1 MPALLEKSK
10 FLVTKSL
17 GSLESKLYRV
27 FQQVA
32 DEKNLK
38 LVLDIFNQ
46 KKIVKLNFEGRS
58 ILPWRIVK
66 TFSYF
71 AI

>member
-46 KKIVKLNFEGRS
+46 KKNRQIEL
-58 ILPWRIVK
+58 
-66 TFSYF
+66 
-71 AI
+71 